1 MHEEYDPNEFPRLRP
16 PQAEMPNKM
25 RLKRSLIPANAPVI
39 LVPDLSVTFPD
50 KARLKHIAEP
60 SAGRV
65 IRMGWSAWATG
76 AAAAA
81 VAVMVWFATPDTS
94 PLAPAPAP
102 DRLAA
107 IPARAAAWPVDPPT
121 VIPSSFAA
129 FTAEDR
135 STAAAVQEPK
145 IEDEPAIAIT
155 SLETLAALSIPTPPV
170 ASGSQLLLPTSEFG
184 PEEETLLLAAQETPT
199 SRERLQSGQE
209 ALAAFIADQPIGG
222 AIDRVKSFAES
233 LQSARRDVPAQA
245 REARILA
252 QQRTRDIRDAI
263 RTKREAVEESIETSL
278 KRWEWKDWQSP
289 PWRSQP

>member
-1 MHEEYDPNEFPRLRP
+1 
-16 PQAEMPNKM
+16 MPDKV
-25 RLKRSLIPANAPVI
+25 RLKRSLIPANAPVT

-50 KARLKHIAEP
+50 KARLKQIAEP

-76 AAAAA
+76 AAAAV

-94 PLAPAPAP
+94 PLAPAP

-121 VIPSSFAA
+121 VIPSSFVA

-135 STAAAVQEPK
+135 PTAAAVQEQM
-145 IEDEPAIAIT
+145 IEKEPAIAIT
-155 SLETLAALSIPTPPV
+155 SLETLAALSIPTLPA

-184 PEEETLLLAAQETPT
+184 PEEETLLLAAQEAPT
-199 SRERLQSGQE
+199 SRERLQSNQE

-245 REARILA
+245 REARIFA
-252 QQRTRDIRDAI
+252 QQRTRDFRDAI
-263 RTKREAVEESIETSL
+263 RTKREDVEESIETSL

-289 PWRSQP
+289 PWRSQQ